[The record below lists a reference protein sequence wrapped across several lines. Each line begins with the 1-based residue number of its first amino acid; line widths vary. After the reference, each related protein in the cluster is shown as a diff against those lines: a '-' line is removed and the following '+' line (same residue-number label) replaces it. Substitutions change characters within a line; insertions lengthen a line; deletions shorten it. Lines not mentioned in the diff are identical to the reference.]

1 MAAND
6 QEVRVSMRLIS
17 FLGTGNYGE
26 TTYSFESRTC
36 RTRYVAQAL
45 ASFIRPNEI
54 RLIATA
60 EAWNQHGD
68 ALAQRLSGS
77 GHPVPEQVRV
87 PTGGEPQQLWQMFGA
102 IVEVI
107 RTSGSP
113 VLLDIT
119 HGFRMQP
126 FFAAACIQYVQS
138 VLPNP
143 PQIRVVYGEYRGAEQ
158 ESPIWEL
165 TPFLEVLSWSRNLMM
180 FLRTGQ
186 ADEIVKETESLGR
199 ALNKQRADEGAKSA
213 FSQLPRLAGAMK
225 GFGDDFTTIRTGS
238 LLIGKGGE
246 TPSAQQLWDAI
257 EQTWDEVAQRLPALA
272 LVLDQV
278 RAMVEPLRT
287 GGARLSSADGQRVL
301 LALARQ
307 YQKMG
312 RYSEGI
318 SVLRE
323 GWSTLNA
330 PDNAD
335 MPGSDEF
342 DDEERKK
349 WDNQWAYRT
358 GHPDST
364 TEVRNDI
371 QHAGFRRRPNKPD
384 WFQKRLDE
392 LLAEWEKDIS
402 ATAGGHPE

>member
-1 MAAND
+1 
-6 QEVRVSMRLIS
+6 MRLIS

-26 TTYSFESRTC
+26 TTYSFESSTC
-36 RTRYVAQAL
+36 RTRYVAHAL
-45 ASFIRPNEI
+45 ASFTRPNEI

-68 ALAQRLSGS
+68 ALAQGLSDS

-87 PTGGEPQQLWQMFGA
+87 PTGGEPQQLWQMFGT

-107 RTSGSP
+107 RTSSNP

-143 PQIRVVYGEYRGAEQ
+143 PQIRVVYGEYRGADQ
-158 ESPIWEL
+158 KSPIWEL

-186 ADEIVKETESLGR
+186 ADEVVALTEALGR
-199 ALNKQRADEGAKSA
+199 ELSRQWAMSGRQGAQPQLRAIAQALSA
-213 FSQLPRLAGAMK
+213 FS
-225 GFGDDFTTIRTGS
+225 DDVTTIRTGS
-238 LLIGKGGE
+238 LLIGRQ
-246 TPSAQQLWDAI
+246 PSAQRLWEAI
-257 EQTWDEVAQRLPALA
+257 ERTSDEVAQRLPALA

-301 LALARQ
+301 LALARL

-312 RYSEGI
+312 RYSEAI

-323 GWSTLNA
+323 GWCTFNA
-330 PDNAD
+330 PHNSDQ
-335 MPGSDEF
+335 PGTDEF

-349 WDNQWAYRT
+349 WDNQWAYRD
-358 GHPDST
+358 GRPDPT

-371 QHAGFRRRPNKPD
+371 QHAGFRKKPNRPE
-384 WFQKRLDE
+384 WFKKRLDE
-392 LLAEWEKDIS
+392 LLAEWQKNIS
-402 ATAGGHPE
+402 PTADGQPD

>member
-1 MAAND
+1 
-6 QEVRVSMRLIS
+6 MRLIS

-26 TTYSFESRTC
+26 TTYSFESSTC
-36 RTRYVAQAL
+36 RTRYVAYAL
-45 ASFIRPNEI
+45 ASFTRPIEI

-68 ALAQRLSGS
+68 ALAQGLSDS

-126 FFAAACIQYVQS
+126 FFAAACIQYIQS
-138 VLPNP
+138 VLPSP
-143 PQIRVVYGEYRGAEQ
+143 PQIRVVYGEFRGPEQ

-186 ADEIVKETESLGR
+186 ADEVVAPTEALGR
-199 ALNKQRADEGAKSA
+199 ELSRQWAMSGRQGAQPQLRAIAQALSA
-213 FSQLPRLAGAMK
+213 
-225 GFGDDFTTIRTGS
+225 FGDDVTAIRTGS
-238 LLIGKGGE
+238 LLIGRQ
-246 TPSAQQLWDAI
+246 PSAQRLWDAI
-257 EQTWDEVAQRLPALA
+257 ERTRAEVAQQLPALA

-287 GGARLSSADGQRVL
+287 GGARLSSAEGQRVL
-301 LALARQ
+301 LALARL

-312 RYSEGI
+312 RYSEAI

-323 GWSTLNA
+323 GWITLGASTNT
-330 PDNAD
+330 DQ
-335 MPGSDEF
+335 PGTAEF
-342 DDEERKK
+342 DNEWRGVQEHIWRL
-349 WDNQWAYRT
+349 RT
-358 GHPDST
+358 GSSRSVS
-364 TEVRNDI
+364 ELRNDI
-371 QHAGFRRRPNKPD
+371 QHAGFNQQPHERC
-384 WFQKRLDE
+384 WFEEQLTI
-392 LLAEWEKDIS
+392 LLNQWQAAIES
-402 ATAGGHPE
+402 MGQVHPE